1 MCFLWTKTNALIYFG
16 CFGHFRLIPL
26 SGRCVVPTTMRC
38 PRMFV
43 LKAKLNSVKGA
54 HSHTQTPTFSWNF
67 SALVP
72 APPAEYESGEWIM
85 NGRSF
90 FVDLSHPPPPWLTW
104 PGPALSFCSPV
115 PKRAERGRI
124 YWKWSASLARAACN
138 RPGRRHD
145 IESLKIRE
153 ARTNTLRSWE
163 ERIDASRLSSIAVP
177 ITFRVH
183 VCVSVC
189 GTRTQ
194 KHTFIISAI
203 VILSLMWPCVSDDE
217 QGHYYPGKSE

>member
-54 HSHTQTPTFSWNF
+54 HTHTQTPTSSWNF

-90 FVDLSHPPPPWLTW
+90 FVDLSHPPPHGWLGLARHCPSVFQFQREQNGDGFIENGQQVL
-104 PGPALSFCSPV
+104 PGLLVTGPDDATILKVWKFVRPGQTRCVHGKKGLMRPGCHSLQCRSRPGWV
-115 PKRAERGRI
+115 CVWVCVERGHR
-124 YWKWSASLARAACN
+124 
-138 RPGRRHD
+138 
-145 IESLKIRE
+145 
-153 ARTNTLRSWE
+153 NTHS
-163 ERIDASRLSSIAVP
+163 
-177 ITFRVH
+177 
-183 VCVSVC
+183 
-189 GTRTQ
+189 
-194 KHTFIISAI
+194 
-203 VILSLMWPCVSDDE
+203 
-217 QGHYYPGKSE
+217 